1 MLDDV
6 GDEPMPTEIVD
17 PETRQLLGMF
27 GLPAFAR
34 RGQELDSALLR
45 LHTRC
50 GQQRAERLDMVHLRL
65 RQWAAAV
72 EGPDAW
78 RGVFDAPLEWLW
90 EQANAPAPV
99 WGRALVSGRRRRRRI
114 GGDLQQSVARFNR
127 RWDAFLSGIQLD
139 VINTLVDHY
148 NRYYLLEKECVL
160 RSSRLAAR
168 LYTPRP
174 HITVAILRERYP
186 LLPVPQFA

>member
-1 MLDDV
+1 MPDDA

-27 GLPAFAR
+27 DLPAFAR
-34 RGQELDSALLR
+34 RGQELDSALVR
-45 LHTRC
+45 LHARC
-50 GQQRAERLDMVHLRL
+50 RHQRAERLDMVHLRL

-78 RGVFDAPLEWLW
+78 RPVFAAPFEPLW
-90 EQANAPAPV
+90 RLAEAPAPT
-99 WGRALVSGRRRRRRI
+99 WAVSLATPRRRRAI
-114 GGDLQQSVARFNR
+114 GRDLIASVDRFNR
-127 RWDAFLSGIQLD
+127 RWDGLLQGIQLD
-139 VINTLVDHY
+139 AINTLVDHY

-174 HITVAILRERYP
+174 RVTVDALRESYP
-186 LLPVPQFA
+186 PLPLPQLA